1 MDYRIGFVACFIVGC
16 AYGQECRV
24 FGDPVEGQARQS
36 STEWKYVHSVIHL
49 HDSLPEAYAF
59 EAVTDA
65 NEQLAASRIELS
77 LVDVIHHPV
86 YDGVCF
92 PDNYAEMEAY
102 IDPLQYPTD
111 SFLNIHVF
119 PDFCGS
125 VLGFAFLWY
134 QAGQEADGVYV
145 RTDCFG
151 LSGDLLEGREG
162 NATLVH
168 ELGHYFSLFHVFQGV
183 DYCGEEEADC
193 TLVNDRVCDTPPTKL
208 NWSCTNPICP
218 PSLYGYEPNNY
229 MDYYP
234 DSCKTAFTMG
244 QVDRMHSVLPA
255 WRPQIPKEGQYL
267 PGDINNDMLVGVD
280 DLLMMFSVYGA
291 SHSQADINKDGLV
304 SVMDLT
310 TLLMHY
316 GQ

>member
-1 MDYRIGFVACFIVGC
+1 MDYGLGFVACFIVTLSF
-16 AYGQECRV
+16 GQECRV
-24 FGDPVEGQARQS
+24 FGDPVEQGTRQVF
-36 STEWKYVHSVIHL
+36 TGWKYVHAVVHL
-49 HDSLPEAYAF
+49 HDSIPEAYVY
-59 EAVTDA
+59 EAITNA
-65 NEQLAASRIELS
+65 NEQLAQSQIELS
-77 LVDVIHHPV
+77 LVDVLQHDP
-86 YDGVCF
+86 YTGLCF

-119 PDFCGS
+119 PEFCGS

-134 QAGQEADGVYV
+134 QTGQEADGVYV

-151 LSGDLLEGREG
+151 LSGDLLQGREG

-193 TLVNDRVCDTPPTKL
+193 SQVNDRVCDTPPIKV
-208 NWSCTNPICP
+208 NWTCENPICP
-218 PSLYGYEPNNY
+218 PALYGYEPNNY
-229 MDYYP
+229 MDYYV
-234 DSCKTAFTMG
+234 DSCKTTFTAG
-244 QVDRMHSVLPA
+244 QVARMHSVFPL
-255 WRPQIPKEGQYL
+255 WRQGIPKEEQYL
-267 PGDINNDMLVGVD
+267 PGDINNDMLVGVE
-280 DLLMMFSVYGA
+280 DLLLLFSFFGGQ
-291 SHSQADINKDGLV
+291 HNQADINKDGLV

-310 TLLMHY
+310 TLLTHY